1 MNYHINQK
9 VTTPIGDGVY
19 QGDFTRA
26 GADDAEALVRMPVN
40 EQTGPHLKDSNCL
53 TPRARFTA
61 LFSFKASEMGAT
73 ALEYAIIFMVIALV
87 VLVITKCSGQPI

>member
-26 GADDAEALVRMPVN
+26 GADDAEALVRMPPN
-40 EQTGPHLKDSNCL
+40 DQGS
-53 TPRARFTA
+53 R
-61 LFSFKASEMGAT
+61 S
-73 ALEYAIIFMVIALV
+73 
-87 VLVITKCSGQPI
+87 SG